1 MISLLRSLKI
11 KLFLLQ
17 MLFSLFFLN
26 YHYEMRA
33 NHNMYFYSF
42 PSSELTL
49 IIACWWETHYII
61 F

>member
-33 NHNMYFYSF
+33 NHNMYFTVSL
-42 PSSELTL
+42 PQS
-49 IIACWWETHYII
+49 
-61 F
+61 